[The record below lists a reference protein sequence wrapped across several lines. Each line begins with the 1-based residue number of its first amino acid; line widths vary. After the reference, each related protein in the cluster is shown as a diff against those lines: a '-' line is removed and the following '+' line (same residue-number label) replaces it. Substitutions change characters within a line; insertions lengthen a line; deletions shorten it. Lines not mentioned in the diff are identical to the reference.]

1 MSGWR
6 RYGRSTWQPSR
17 RSRLESLVERLQ
29 LQDGWTVDELVTSV
43 ERMRGRRI
51 VRAPLPENAPVG
63 LFGLWLARPADDVVL
78 YRKSSDPLMER
89 HVVAHEVAH
98 MLLEHGS
105 RTSPG
110 EPATSLVG
118 VDVGRGLGSSV
129 STMQAAR
136 GASAYDD
143 ECEYEAELLAT
154 LILTGDRRK
163 GILRRDRMTSEF

>member
-1 MSGWR
+1 MR
-6 RYGRSTWQPSR
+6 N
-17 RSRLESLVERLQ
+17 E
-29 LQDGWTVDELVTSV
+29 WTVDELVAAV

-78 YRKSSDPLMER
+78 HRKSSDPLMER

-105 RTSPG
+105 MASPG
-110 EPATSLVG
+110 ELATLLVG
-118 VDVGRGLGSSV
+118 VDSGRVLGSRV
-129 STMQAAR
+129 STVQAAR
-136 GASAYDD
+136 GAGAYDD

-154 LILTGDRRK
+154 LILTGDRRR
-163 GILRRDRMTSEF
+163 GILRRDRMASEF